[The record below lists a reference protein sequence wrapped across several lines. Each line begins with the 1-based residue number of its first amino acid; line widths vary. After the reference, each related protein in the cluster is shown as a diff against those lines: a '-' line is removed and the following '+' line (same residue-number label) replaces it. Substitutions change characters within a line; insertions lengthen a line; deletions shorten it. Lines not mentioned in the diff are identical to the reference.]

1 MGIIKYRNHNPRKQ
15 GSKAIPRDHRK
26 ATAKFNSVTDP
37 AKNMANE
44 MKLLK
49 SQLPR
54 LLEKYKKNP
63 KNQPKFFVSS
73 SSPMEGGKTS
83 LYINKRKWRG
93 KGKKRRIGVKAK
105 QMSVVVAKRKRAS
118 RSVFEIVSARATNKS
133 GAVR

>member
-49 SQLPR
+49 SQLPPHERQTRAARSDKQKPVAVVLLLQPLCAR
-54 LLEKYKKNP
+54 LL
-63 KNQPKFFVSS
+63 
-73 SSPMEGGKTS
+73 
-83 LYINKRKWRG
+83 IC
-93 KGKKRRIGVKAK
+93 KAH
-105 QMSVVVAKRKRAS
+105 
-118 RSVFEIVSARATNKS
+118 
-133 GAVR
+133 